1 MDQGQ
6 NTGAKTVK
14 ERNSSGNERGAE
26 RGASRLFGIR
36 HKITLCFIVPIVF
49 MVIIGVTAYKK
60 AEIGMES
67 NFRDSTVQTL
77 QMAVEYIEM
86 SCSFIESE
94 GMKYLL
100 DSNLNKYSMG
110 LTKGNAEEG
119 AAIANSLKSTMLS
132 AQVSNPFISQMH
144 IVTPTGVDMLSTKV
158 SGEDGI
164 LEEYLAE
171 TAGEGQSL
179 ERWTDRHSALD
190 KHMGMLVDEYIL
202 SYQIMNQGNSC
213 CIVIDIKQSAI
224 RDFIDGLDLGEGSI
238 IGFVTA
244 DGREVISENIGADG
258 KSNLADGAV
267 FFGQE
272 FMPTA
277 NDDPEGFQDV
287 KYNGKEYLFLYN
299 KSQVTGAT
307 ICALVPLSVIV
318 AQAEEIKSLTMVLIL
333 LACIVVLIVG
343 VLIVMGIQKNM
354 KGISKKFGE
363 VAKGDLTVL
372 VKASG
377 RDEFQDLAGSAT
389 HMIKNTKKL
398 VNKVSNATGQLE
410 VSAGEVEQVSGVI
423 SEYSKDITQA
433 IQEINEGMARQSRH
447 AQECVDKTAVLSDQI
462 QGVGRT
468 VERVEQLVSETE
480 EMINR
485 GMDIVHA
492 LGERAQETTGMT
504 AKVGESIASLKE
516 ESEIINT
523 FVATITDISTQT
535 NLLSLNASIEAARAG
550 EAGRGFAVVAEEIR
564 HLADDSAKAAGE
576 ISNNVEN
583 ISART
588 MRSVQSAN
596 EAQAMVA
603 LQTEAVEEV
612 IKVFRTMQER
622 MRDLVSGL
630 REIVAGID
638 SADRER
644 EATMIA
650 VKNITD
656 IIEETAD
663 NAEAVNE
670 VADKLLKN
678 VENLNRTADVLG
690 DNMNGLKSE
699 ISVFKI

>member
-1 MDQGQ
+1 MGQ
-6 NTGAKTVK
+6 EKKPDKQSGSRKNAGNGA
-14 ERNSSGNERGAE
+14 G
-26 RGASRLFGIR
+26 RLFGIR
-36 HKITLCFIVPIVF
+36 NKITLCFIVPIVF
-49 MVIIGVTAYKK
+49 MVIIGVSAYTK
-60 AEIGMES
+60 AESGMED
-67 NFRDSTVQTL
+67 NFRDSTIQTL
-77 QMAVEYIEM
+77 NMAVEYVEM

-94 GMKYLL
+94 SMKYLL

-110 LTKGNAEEG
+110 MTQNDPQEQADIE
-119 AAIANSLKSTMLS
+119 NNLKSTMLS
-132 AQVSNPFISQMH
+132 AQVSNPFISQIH
-144 IVTPTGVDMLSTKV
+144 IVTPPGVKILSTKI

-171 TAGEGQSL
+171 VSGEGQSL
-179 ERWTDRHSALD
+179 GRWTDRHSALD
-190 KHMGMLVDEYIL
+190 KKMVMSEDEYIL
-202 SYQIMNQGNSC
+202 AYQIMNQANSC

-224 RDFIDGLDLGEGSI
+224 RSFMEGLDLGEGSI
-238 IGFVTA
+238 VGFVTEG
-244 DGREVISENIGADG
+244 GREIICEQLGEKG
-258 KSNLADGAV
+258 ESNLMDGNV
-267 FFGQE
+267 FYGQE
-272 FMPTA
+272 FMPA
-277 NDDPEGFQDV
+277 ADAEQNGYRNNV
-287 KYNGKEYLFLYN
+287 VYNGKHYLFLYS
-299 KSQVTGAT
+299 KSEDTGTT
-307 ICALVPLSVIV
+307 ICALVPRTVV
-318 AQAEEIKSLTMVLIL
+318 VGQAEEIKSLTFVIIL
-333 LACIVVLIVG
+333 VAGIVVLIVG

-377 RDEFQDLAGSAT
+377 KDEFQDLAGSAT
-389 HMIKNTKKL
+389 NMISNTKKL

-410 VSAGEVEQVSGVI
+410 VSSRDVEQVSGVI
-423 SEYSKDITQA
+423 SEYSKNITQS
-433 IQEINEGMARQSRH
+433 IQEINEGMSRQSRH

-468 VERVEQLVSETE
+468 VERVERLVDETE
-480 EMINR
+480 AMINH

-523 FVATITDISTQT
+523 FVTTITDISTQT

-564 HLADDSAKAAGE
+564 HLADDSAQAAGE
-576 ISNNVEN
+576 IRNNVDN

-588 MRSVQSAN
+588 LRSVQSAN
-596 EAQAMVA
+596 EAQSMVA

-622 MRDLVSGL
+622 MSDLVDGL
-630 REIVAGID
+630 REIVEGINR
-638 SADRER
+638 ADRER
-644 EATMIA
+644 EDTMVA

-656 IIEETAD
+656 IIEETAN

-690 DNMNGLKSE
+690 ENMNELKSE
-699 ISVFKI
+699 IAVFKI

>member
-1 MDQGQ
+1 MDQRQ
-6 NTGAKTVK
+6 NAEAKKMNDRKKNQNDKKAGK
-14 ERNSSGNERGAE
+14 ETF
-26 RGASRLFGIR
+26 RLFGIR
-36 HKITLCFIVPIVF
+36 NKITLCFIVPIVF

-60 AEIGMES
+60 AESGMEA

-77 QMAVEYIEM
+77 NMAVEYVEM

-94 GMKYLL
+94 SMKYLL
-100 DSNLNKYSMG
+100 DANLNKYSMG
-110 LTKGNAEEG
+110 LSRDESAE
-119 AAIANSLKSTMLS
+119 IASGLRSTMLS
-132 AQVSNPFISQMH
+132 AQVSNPFISHIH
-144 IVTPTGVDMLSTKV
+144 IVTPAGINMLSTKM
-158 SGEDGI
+158 SGENGI
-164 LEEYLAE
+164 LEDYLAE
-171 TAGEGQSL
+171 AAGEGQSL
-179 ERWTDRHSALD
+179 ARWTDRHNALD
-190 KHMGMLVDEYIL
+190 KHMGMLGDEYIL
-202 SYQIMNQGNSC
+202 SYQIMNQANSS
-213 CIVIDIKQSAI
+213 CIVIDVKQSAI
-224 RDFIDGLDLGEGSI
+224 SDFIDGLDLGEGSI
-238 IGFVTA
+238 VGFVTA
-244 DGREVISENIGADG
+244 GGREIISTSAEAD
-258 KSNLADGAV
+258 DGSDPVGGPV
-267 FFGQE
+267 FYGQD
-272 FMPTA
+272 FMPA
-277 NDDPEGFQDV
+277 EGDELEGFQDV
-287 KYNGKEYLFLYN
+287 KYNGKEYLFLYS
-299 KSQVTGAT
+299 KSQATGAT
-307 ICALVPLSVIV
+307 ICALVPRSVIV
-318 AQAEEIKSLTMVLIL
+318 GQAEQIKSLTLVIIL
-333 LACIVVLIVG
+333 VAGIVVLVVG
-343 VLIVMGIQKNM
+343 LLIVMGIQKNM

-372 VKASG
+372 VNASG

-410 VSAGEVEQVSGVI
+410 VSSREVEQVSGVI
-423 SEYSKDITQA
+423 SEYSRDITQA
-433 IQEINEGMARQSRH
+433 IQEINEGMSRQSRH
-447 AQECVDKTAVLSDQI
+447 AQECVDKTAILSDQI

-468 VERVEQLVSETE
+468 VERVEHLVSETE
-480 EMINR
+480 AMINR

-576 ISNNVEN
+576 IRNNVEN
-583 ISART
+583 ISAQT
-588 MRSVQSAN
+588 MHSVQSAN

-622 MRDLVSGL
+622 MQDLVSGL

-644 EATMIA
+644 EDTMIA

-690 DNMNGLKSE
+690 NNMNELKSE
-699 ISVFKI
+699 IAVFKI